1 MSNQTFL
8 CGSYIYAGGITPE
21 ACQKIDFHRI
31 THLFIAFSV
40 LEEEKGLY
48 MPVIPAET
56 AAGMEII
63 RQECT
68 RQHAECKI
76 LLSVGGAMADHF
88 CPAARTEENR
98 RAFAERCALLTQQ
111 YQLDGIDLDWEFPG
125 ISHCGVSACEHCV
138 SDFTLLTET
147 LRRALNGK
155 LLTSAMGSDHWN
167 RLENH
172 RLRDLLD
179 YANIMTY
186 DMDPAAHSSIQLTK
200 NAMEGWLSAG
210 YPPEKLLLGVPFYAR
225 SLDESYNWI
234 GYDRLMQMKEEGAAS
249 LLYRDGQTYVLVDG
263 AECSIDTPDTIREK
277 AAYCRDRGFGG
288 IFCWQ
293 ETTDYRGELRKAM
306 FDSLQ

>member
-1 MSNQTFL
+1 MSNQALL

-76 LLSVGGAMADHF
+76 LLSVGGA
-88 CPAARTEENR
+88 
-98 RAFAERCALLTQQ
+98 
-111 YQLDGIDLDWEFPG
+111 
-125 ISHCGVSACEHCV
+125 
-138 SDFTLLTET
+138 
-147 LRRALNGK
+147 
-155 LLTSAMGSDHWN
+155 
-167 RLENH
+167 
-172 RLRDLLD
+172 
-179 YANIMTY
+179 
-186 DMDPAAHSSIQLTK
+186 
-200 NAMEGWLSAG
+200 
-210 YPPEKLLLGVPFYAR
+210 
-225 SLDESYNWI
+225 
-234 GYDRLMQMKEEGAAS
+234 
-249 LLYRDGQTYVLVDG
+249 
-263 AECSIDTPDTIREK
+263 ECSIDTPDTIREK
-277 AAYCRDRGFGG
+277 AAYYRDRGFGG